1 MCLRGRWISTQSP
14 RNLHAGPVPAI
25 HAGHMTNLLRT
36 LFLGLIAMLALGA
49 LPACSSGTS
58 TEATSSAAPSS
69 SAAAPT
75 SATFPPSARYM
86 ADMEKDGKP
95 MTIGISVDG
104 GDITAYA
111 CNGVDD
117 EAWFF
122 GNQAE
127 GKIDIK
133 NKFRDTLN
141 ASIDGSDVKG
151 NLTMNGIT
159 YDFTAAPV
167 SAPAGMYTADL
178 DGVRA
183 SWIVRPDGS
192 VIGVQF
198 NGGITGRDFEQAEL
212 QQLNTAQFQAQVR
225 NKRILQQADQS
236 VKLQNGTLTSKIN
249 GRDVTGTIV
258 RGNTRF
264 G

>member
-1 MCLRGRWISTQSP
+1 MRGY
-14 RNLHAGPVPAI
+14 PVRSML
-25 HAGHMTNLLRT
+25 GHMRKLFRT
-36 LFLGLIAMLALGA
+36 LFVGLIAMFALGA
-49 LPACSSGTS
+49 LSACSSGTS
-58 TEATSSAAPSS
+58 TEASSTQSSAGSAP
-69 SAAAPT
+69 
-75 SATFPPSARYM
+75 ATPSLTPFPQSARFM

-95 MTIGISVDG
+95 MTIGISIDG
-104 GDITAYA
+104 DEITAYA

-122 GNQAE
+122 GNQAD
-127 GKIDIK
+127 GAIDIE

-141 ASIDGSDVKG
+141 ASFNGTDVAG
-151 NLTMNGIT
+151 DLTMNGVT

-178 DGVRA
+178 DGARA

-192 VIGVQF
+192 VTGVQF

-225 NKRILQQADQS
+225 NKRILQQANQA
-236 VKLQNGTLTSKIN
+236 VKLSNNGTLTSRIN
-249 GRDVTGTIV
+249 GREVTANIV

-264 G
+264 A